1 MTPDIVSSVSL
12 DLVLF
17 TVVDAQSL
25 SESLWDDSL
34 ISLGN
39 YTERPRSGYA
49 LFVVTVPAKDETH
62 PELKNRRL
70 LPGGHLYKDET
81 LAESSRRI
89 VNEQLGL
96 DFKKRLWEVKAFD
109 AIHRDPRDPNERI
122 ISFAYWAMVEFNM
135 LRKYLGGRE
144 QVGLE
149 LVNSIPYMERFEQ
162 DRGPL
167 EMFDGVCRF
176 GNRQMPSPS
185 SFRAHFK
192 TLSKDMPEGQILGL
206 DHDEMVF
213 FAWRKLR
220 HAFDGRVD
228 PFRYLGNNPLGGEFR
243 LSELHEFTEV
253 CRGERIQKDLFR
265 RQILNEDTFLEA
277 SGNTDRSK
285 AGKPAMLYTP
295 KSTDPK
301 KGHGFRG

>member
-1 MTPDIVSSVSL
+1 MAPDIVTSSSV

-17 TVVDAQSL
+17 TVVDAQRL

-34 ISLGN
+34 LSLGS
-39 YTERPRSGYA
+39 YAERPQSGYA
-49 LFVVTVPAKDETH
+49 LFVVTVPANAEIY

-81 LAESSRRI
+81 LLESSRRI
-89 VNEQLGL
+89 VEEQLGL
-96 DFKKRLWEVKAFD
+96 TLRKRVWEIKTFD
-109 AIHRDPRDPNERI
+109 AIDRDPNGRV

-149 LVNSIPYMERFEQ
+149 LVNSIPYMEKFEQ
-162 DRGPL
+162 DNGPL
-167 EMFDGVCRF
+167 ELFDGVCRF
-176 GNRQMPSPS
+176 GNRSMPSPS
-185 SFRAHFK
+185 SFRGHLK

-243 LSELHEFTEV
+243 LSDLQEFTEV

-265 RQILNEDTFLEA
+265 RQMVSDDAFLRQT
-277 SGNTDRSK
+277 GKTDKSR
-285 AGKPAMLYTP
+285 AGKPAMLYSP
-295 KSTDPK
+295 LSLRAEKDMPD
-301 KGHGFRG
+301 